1 MGAIPSP
8 EANLR
13 TRGGIRTE
21 KEWWYGAFIYR
32 CGVWVSMATEPEE
45 RQVIPLHRPDLQ
57 EKVFFFVSGIII
69 SVPLTLYIGSF
80 TDYLCTISPVSIF
93 YVTIC
98 TTAIFTPLIEEFAKA
113 YPLFYRHGETERSI
127 ITLGF
132 LVGLGFGISEVLVYV
147 LALGVPVPVRVPGLF
162 FHAASTSITAY
173 GIATKRAV
181 RFYLVAVLLHFS
193 NNLSALF
200 GSAWLVGGVG
210 AVLVS
215 FLLAWYFFTR
225 TSERFIAQT

>member
-1 MGAIPSP
+1 
-8 EANLR
+8 
-13 TRGGIRTE
+13 
-21 KEWWYGAFIYR
+21 
-32 CGVWVSMATEPEE
+32 MATEPNE
-45 RQVIPLHRPDLQ
+45 RQLIPLHRPNLQ

-69 SVPLTLYIGSF
+69 SVPLTLYLGTF
-80 TDYLCTISPVSIF
+80 TDYLCAVSPFSLF

-132 LVGLGFGISEVLVYV
+132 LVGLGFGISEFIVYIV
-147 LALGVPVPVRVPGLF
+147 ALGAPIPLRLPGLF

-173 GIATKRAV
+173 GIATNRAV
-181 RFYLVAVLLHFS
+181 RFYLVAVLLHFA

-200 GSAWLVGGVG
+200 GSAWFVGGVG
-210 AVLVS
+210 AVVVS
-215 FLLAWYFFTR
+215 FLLAWYFFTK
-225 TSERFIAQT
+225 TSERFVEQT